1 MESSTTQQ
9 YVSRLV
15 SSTQK
20 DIPADEPQKTKLILR
35 FTMNLREYQVQ
46 TQASNSQPKLKPYPS
61 EGRESKNC
69 TQYFQF
75 VTYDENDL
83 IADVGG
89 YLGLLMGQSILALYD
104 LGHENLKKLFSWYQ
118 KM

>member
-1 MESSTTQQ
+1 
-9 YVSRLV
+9 
-15 SSTQK
+15 
-20 DIPADEPQKTKLILR
+20 
-35 FTMNLREYQVQ
+35 MNLREYQVH
-46 TQASNSQPKLKPYPS
+46 TQASNLQLKPDS
-61 EGRESKNC
+61 NVGRESKNC
-69 TQYFQF
+69 SQNFQY

-104 LGHENLKKLFSWYQ
+104 LGYENLKKLISWYQ